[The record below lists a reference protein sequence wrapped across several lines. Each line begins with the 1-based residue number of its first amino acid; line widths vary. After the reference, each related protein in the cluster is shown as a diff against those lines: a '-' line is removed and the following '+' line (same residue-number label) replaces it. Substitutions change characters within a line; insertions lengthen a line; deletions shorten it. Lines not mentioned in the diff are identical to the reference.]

1 MNTEQ
6 KMELCRKLLK
16 ITAESRFAIMKD
28 IWNLQVRARP
38 FGHNLYRDTISDAIT
53 KLRQEI
59 FDALISDAALS
70 SDGFVKEIEA
80 CCDLPLIKKNI
91 AVLAMTGLS
100 NECIAAMNCVSLG
113 YVKMVTR
120 TLRDDFPEIFAEM

>member
-1 MNTEQ
+1 MDIEQ
-6 KMELCRKLLK
+6 EMELCLKLLE

-28 IWNLQVRARP
+28 IWNLQVRTRRLS
-38 FGHNLYRDTISDAIT
+38 HNQYREVISEALA
-53 KLRQEI
+53 KMRQEI

-91 AVLAMTGLS
+91 AVLSTTGLS
-100 NECIAAMNCVSLG
+100 DECIAAMNCVSLG
-113 YVKMVTR
+113 YARMVIR
-120 TLRDDFPEIFAEM
+120 TLRDDFPEIFTEM